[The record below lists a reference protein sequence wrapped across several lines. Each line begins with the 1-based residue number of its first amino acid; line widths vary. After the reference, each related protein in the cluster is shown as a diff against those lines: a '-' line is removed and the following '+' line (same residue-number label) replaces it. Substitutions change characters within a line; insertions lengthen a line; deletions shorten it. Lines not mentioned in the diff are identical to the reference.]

1 MQFTPGIKQ
10 YPAVRTTALTILLS
24 GQQPLTAYI
33 LFILTQHSLSVDCSF
48 LSLCILTQLSPFL
61 FVNHNNF

>member
-48 LSLCILTQLSPFL
+48 LSFVYFNTVISL
-61 FVNHNNF
+61 FVC